1 MEGCLTPIHSSIHPR
16 LARAQHP
23 CSESLPTC
31 VPQLKG
37 TDMPSDPTVE
47 EQLKAMIVERLFL
60 PVAPAEIT
68 DDDLLMEKF
77 EIDSVRLFEI
87 VIGLEEIFEISLEDD
102 EFSIERFESV
112 NAIAELVRHKLAGE
126 GQDKA

>member
-1 MEGCLTPIHSSIHPR
+1 MADETRIEDR
-16 LARAQHP
+16 LK
-23 CSESLPTC
+23 E
-31 VPQLKG
+31 
-37 TDMPSDPTVE
+37 
-47 EQLKAMIVERLFL
+47 MIVERLFL
-60 PVAPAEIT
+60 DVEPSAVA

-112 NAIAELVRHKLAGE
+112 QAIAELVREKLPKE
-126 GQDKA
+126 GG